1 MSTPARARTTARAG
15 TRPAQLVIADDHDL
29 ARAGLRSILQGEP
42 GLEIV
47 AEAADGRSALA
58 TCRRIQPDLILLD
71 LRMPD
76 LDGLA
81 VARALRRHCPRTRII
96 MVTMYENPEYV
107 REAVRA
113 GVSGYVLKYS
123 TQQEVV
129 GAVRSALAGNSI
141 ASAAIVE
148 TLERG
153 LPQAAAGD
161 WPRERLTPREHEVLR
176 LLSRGLTNKDIAEA
190 LTISRSTV
198 KIHVEHIIAKLEVA
212 DRTEA
217 AVRAAE
223 YGLLQSAGPMLQG
236 NAIS

>member
-1 MSTPARARTTARAG
+1 MSRITARASA
-15 TRPAQLVIADDHDL
+15 RPARLVIADDHDL

-58 TCRRIQPDLILLD
+58 TCRRLQPDLVLLD

-141 ASAAIVE
+141 ASAAMVE
-148 TLERG
+148 ILEQG
-153 LPQAAAGD
+153 LPRVAASD

-190 LTISRSTV
+190 LSISRSTV

-223 YGLLQSAGPMLQG
+223 YGLLQTAAVTLPGSATT
-236 NAIS
+236 